1 MNNKKILLAIVVIL
15 LAIGGLI
22 AFQLYWIK
30 SAVEIKQERFD
41 AAVSEA
47 LHKVAYNLEKK
58 AVAAKV
64 TRRLNMHR
72 QSERDDHLSENKI
85 SFNKRK
91 NDYKDMRLNVF
102 EEIITDSGGVQTK
115 KQSTKTYKSNALNH
129 PDFKINVDL
138 KKKEPFSVNQ
148 KEGGNKSLN
157 WFLNQEDMMNDIF
170 DELVSINIY
179 NDYSNKIDT
188 VVLDSMVRSEL
199 KQQGIETK
207 YEYGILNQNQN
218 AFVFPVKAQL
228 ISTLLKSPYRISL
241 TAQNIFINPR
251 YLSLYF
257 PSQQNYILR
266 NLWYMLL
273 GSAFLILLIIW
284 MFSYTIATIFKQK
297 KLSEIKNDFINN
309 MTHEFKTPISTI
321 SLACE
326 VLGDTTV
333 EKSPQKLSNYVKV
346 IKDENKRLG
355 LLVEN
360 VLQTAVLDKGE
371 LKLKLK
377 QLDVH
382 EIIEDVLNN
391 SYVQIENKKAEI
403 EIEFDAIESV
413 VSADKVHLSNI
424 IYNLLDNALKYSTEN
439 PKITIFTK
447 SDNKGVYISV
457 KDNGMGINKENQK
470 RIFDKLYRVP
480 TGNIHNV
487 KGFGLGLSYVK
498 AIIEKHGGSIFVES
512 ALGVGST
519 FTCFFPY
526 KQLEN

>member
-1 MNNKKILLAIVVIL
+1 
-15 LAIGGLI
+15 
-22 AFQLYWIK
+22 LYWIK

-85 SFNKRK
+85 SFKKRK

-148 KEGGNKSLN
+148 KEGGNKSLS

-188 VVLDSMVRSEL
+188 IAIDSMVKSEL
-199 KQQGIETK
+199 KDQGIEAK

-218 AFVFPVKAQL
+218 AFIFPVKAQ
-228 ISTLLKSPYRISL
+228 IITDLLKSPYRISL

-266 NLWYMLL
+266 NLFYMLL

-284 MFSYTIATIFKQK
+284 MFSYTIATIFRQK

-326 VLGDTTV
+326 VLGETHEV
-333 EKSPQKLSNYVKV
+333 RRP
-346 IKDENKRLG
+346 RLRCR
-355 LLVEN
+355 
-360 VLQTAVLDKGE
+360 
-371 LKLKLK
+371 
-377 QLDVH
+377 VH
-382 EIIEDVLNN
+382 RR
-391 SYVQIENKKAEI
+391 SRRKA
-403 EIEFDAIESV
+403 
-413 VSADKVHLSNI
+413 
-424 IYNLLDNALKYSTEN
+424 
-439 PKITIFTK
+439 
-447 SDNKGVYISV
+447 
-457 KDNGMGINKENQK
+457 
-470 RIFDKLYRVP
+470 
-480 TGNIHNV
+480 
-487 KGFGLGLSYVK
+487 
-498 AIIEKHGGSIFVES
+498 
-512 ALGVGST
+512 
-519 FTCFFPY
+519 
-526 KQLEN
+526 

>member
-1 MNNKKILLAIVVIL
+1 
-15 LAIGGLI
+15 
-22 AFQLYWIK
+22 
-30 SAVEIKQERFD
+30 
-41 AAVSEA
+41 
-47 LHKVAYNLEKK
+47 
-58 AVAAKV
+58 
-64 TRRLNMHR
+64 
-72 QSERDDHLSENKI
+72 
-85 SFNKRK
+85 
-91 NDYKDMRLNVF
+91 
-102 EEIITDSGGVQTK
+102 
-115 KQSTKTYKSNALNH
+115 
-129 PDFKINVDL
+129 
-138 KKKEPFSVNQ
+138 
-148 KEGGNKSLN
+148 
-157 WFLNQEDMMNDIF
+157 
-170 DELVSINIY
+170 
-179 NDYSNKIDT
+179 
-188 VVLDSMVRSEL
+188 
-199 KQQGIETK
+199 
-207 YEYGILNQNQN
+207 
-218 AFVFPVKAQL
+218 
-228 ISTLLKSPYRISL
+228 
-241 TAQNIFINPR
+241 
-251 YLSLYF
+251 
-257 PSQQNYILR
+257 
-266 NLWYMLL
+266 MLL

-377 QLDVH
+377 SLDVH

-403 EIEFDAIESV
+403 EIEFDAIESI
-413 VSADKVHLSNI
+413 VSADRVHLSNI
-424 IYNLLDNALKYSTEN
+424 IYNLLDNALKYSTDN

-519 FTCFFPY
+519 FTCFFPF
-526 KQLEN
+526 KQNEN

>member
-1 MNNKKILLAIVVIL
+1 
-15 LAIGGLI
+15 
-22 AFQLYWIK
+22 
-30 SAVEIKQERFD
+30 
-41 AAVSEA
+41 
-47 LHKVAYNLEKK
+47 
-58 AVAAKV
+58 
-64 TRRLNMHR
+64 
-72 QSERDDHLSENKI
+72 
-85 SFNKRK
+85 
-91 NDYKDMRLNVF
+91 
-102 EEIITDSGGVQTK
+102 
-115 KQSTKTYKSNALNH
+115 
-129 PDFKINVDL
+129 
-138 KKKEPFSVNQ
+138 
-148 KEGGNKSLN
+148 
-157 WFLNQEDMMNDIF
+157 
-170 DELVSINIY
+170 
-179 NDYSNKIDT
+179 
-188 VVLDSMVRSEL
+188 
-199 KQQGIETK
+199 
-207 YEYGILNQNQN
+207 
-218 AFVFPVKAQL
+218 
-228 ISTLLKSPYRISL
+228 
-241 TAQNIFINPR
+241 
-251 YLSLYF
+251 
-257 PSQQNYILR
+257 
-266 NLWYMLL
+266 
-273 GSAFLILLIIW
+273 
-284 MFSYTIATIFKQK
+284 
-297 KLSEIKNDFINN
+297 
-309 MTHEFKTPISTI
+309 
-321 SLACE
+321 

-377 QLDVH
+377 ELDIH

-403 EIEFDAIESV
+403 EIEFDALESAI
-413 VSADKVHLSNI
+413 SADKVHLSNI

-512 ALGVGST
+512 VLGAGST

-526 KQLEN
+526 KQIEN

>member
-1 MNNKKILLAIVVIL
+1 MNNRKIVLAIIVIM
-15 LAIGGLI
+15 LAIGGII

-30 SAVEIKQERFD
+30 NAVAIKQERFD
-41 AAVSEA
+41 ASVNEA
-47 LHKVAYNLEKK
+47 LQKVAYNMEKRTL
-58 AVAAKV
+58 AAKV

-72 QSERDDHLSENKI
+72 QSEREDHLLENGI
-85 SFNKRK
+85 SFKKRK

-115 KQSTKTYKSNALNH
+115 RQSSKTYKSNALNH

-138 KKKEPFSVNQ
+138 NNKEPFSVS
-148 KEGGNKSLN
+148 EGVGNNKSLN

-188 VVLDSMVRSEL
+188 LVLDSMINAEL
-199 KQQGIETK
+199 KQQGIDAK
-207 YEYGILNQNQN
+207 YKFGIMNQNQN
-218 AFVFPVKAQL
+218 AFVFPVKANL
-228 ISTLLKSPYRISL
+228 INTFLNSPYRISL
-241 TAQNIFINPR
+241 TSQNIFVNAR
-251 YLSLYF
+251 YLTLFF
-257 PSQQNYILR
+257 PTQQNYILL
-266 NLWYMLL
+266 NLWYMLA
-273 GSAFLILLIIW
+273 GSGVLILLIIST
-284 MFSYTIATIFKQK
+284 FSYTIVTIFRQK

-333 EKSPQKLSNYVKV
+333 EKSDQKISNYVKV

-377 QLDVH
+377 NLDVH
-382 EIIEDVLNN
+382 EIIEEVLNN
-391 SYVQIENKKAEI
+391 SYVQIENKNAAI
-403 EIEFDAIESV
+403 EIEFDAIESM

-424 IYNLLDNALKYSTEN
+424 IYNLLDNALKYADKV
-439 PKITIFTK
+439 PLITINTK

-457 KDNGMGINKENQK
+457 SDNGMGISKENQK

-498 AIIEKHGGSIFVES
+498 AIVEKHGGSIFVES
-512 ALGVGST
+512 TLGTGST
-519 FTCFFPY
+519 FTCYFPF
-526 KQLEN
+526 KQTEN

>member
-1 MNNKKILLAIVVIL
+1 MNNKKILLAIIVIL
-15 LAIGGLI
+15 MAIGGLI

-30 SAVEIKQERFD
+30 SAIAIKQERFD
-41 AAVSEA
+41 ASVSEA

-58 AVAAKV
+58 AVSAKV

-72 QSERDDHLSENKI
+72 QSEREDVLSDNKI

-91 NDYKDMRLNVF
+91 NDYKDMRLNVY

-115 KQSTKTYKSNALNH
+115 RQSNKTYKSNALNH

-138 KKKEPFSVNQ
+138 NKREPFSVNEQ
-148 KEGGNKSLN
+148 EGGNKSLN

-199 KQQGIETK
+199 RDQGIDTK
-207 YEYGILNQNQN
+207 YEFGILNQHQN
-218 AFVFPVKAQL
+218 AFVFPVKSAL
-228 ISTLLKSPYRISL
+228 ISELLKSPYRISL
-241 TAQNIFINPR
+241 TAQNIYINPR

-257 PSQQNYILR
+257 PGQNNYILR

-273 GSAFLILLIIW
+273 GSGFLILLIIW

-333 EKSPQKLSNYVKV
+333 EKSEQKISNYVKV

-377 QLDVH
+377 SLDVH

-391 SYVQIENKKAEI
+391 SYVQIENKKAQI
-403 EIEFDAIESV
+403 EIEFDASQSII
-413 VSADKVHLSNI
+413 SADKVHLSNI
-424 IYNLLDNALKYSTEN
+424 IYNLLDNALKYSANE

-447 SDNKGVYISV
+447 SDNKGVYIGV
-457 KDNGMGINKENQK
+457 KDNGVGISKENQK
-470 RIFDKLYRVP
+470 RIFEKLYRVP

-498 AIIEKHGGSIFVES
+498 AIIEKHGGNIFVES
-512 ALGVGST
+512 ILGNGST
-519 FTCFFPY
+519 FTCFFPFS
-526 KQLEN
+526 QIEH

>member
-1 MNNKKILLAIVVIL
+1 MV
-15 LAIGGLI
+15 
-22 AFQLYWIK
+22 
-30 SAVEIKQERFD
+30 
-41 AAVSEA
+41 
-47 LHKVAYNLEKK
+47 K
-58 AVAAKV
+58 A
-64 TRRLNMHR
+64 
-72 QSERDDHLSENKI
+72 
-85 SFNKRK
+85 
-91 NDYKDMRLNVF
+91 
-102 EEIITDSGGVQTK
+102 
-115 KQSTKTYKSNALNH
+115 
-129 PDFKINVDL
+129 
-138 KKKEPFSVNQ
+138 
-148 KEGGNKSLN
+148 
-157 WFLNQEDMMNDIF
+157 
-170 DELVSINIY
+170 
-179 NDYSNKIDT
+179 
-188 VVLDSMVRSEL
+188 EL
-199 KQQGIETK
+199 KEQGIDTK

-228 ISTLLKSPYRISL
+228 IPVLLKSSYRISL

-333 EKSPQKLSNYVKV
+333 EKSPQKLNNYVKV

-377 QLDVH
+377 SLDVH

-403 EIEFDAIESV
+403 EIEFDALESV
-413 VSADKVHLSNI
+413 ISADKVHLSNI
-424 IYNLLDNALKYSTEN
+424 IYNLLDNALKYATSN

-447 SDNKGVYISV
+447 SDNKGIYISV
-457 KDNGMGINKENQK
+457 KDNGMGISKENQK
-470 RIFDKLYRVP
+470 RIFEKLYRVP

-512 ALGVGST
+512 TLGVGST
-519 FTCFFPY
+519 FTCFFPF
-526 KQLEN
+526 KQIEN